1 MNPLRLS
8 IKIPATQPIARD
20 ALHPFIGVFHRFIQ
34 EAAVPGLLIDVA
46 DYAHVPDGP
55 GVMLIGHDVDYGID
69 LTGGRTGLLTVR
81 KRTGEVELAALFRD
95 TLVKALAAARAI
107 EADPT
112 VSVRFA
118 PNEIE
123 IVFPDRL
130 AAPNNA
136 PAFDIASKELLPV
149 ARAVFG
155 SAARLENAAGS
166 DPRRM
171 LTLRLVGDEADLAA
185 RTARLDLT
193 PN

>member
-8 IKIPATQPIARD
+8 IKIPTVRSLPRD

-55 GVMLIGHDVDYGID
+55 GVMLIGHEVDYGID

-81 KRTGEVELAALFRD
+81 KRAGDAELAALFRD
-95 TLVKALAAARAI
+95 TLAKALAAARAI
-107 EADPT
+107 EADPG

-118 PNEIE
+118 VDEIE
-123 IVFPDRL
+123 VAFPDRL
-130 AAPNNA
+130 SAPNTA
-136 PAFDIASKELLPV
+136 LAFDFASKEIQPAV
-149 ARAVFG
+149 RAVFG
-155 SAARLENAAGS
+155 AGARIENGASS

-171 LTLRLVGDEADLAA
+171 LTLRVSGDDADLAA
-185 RTARLDLT
+185 KIARLEKR
-193 PN
+193 